1 MQSYLS
7 GKIIRDISSR
17 DLHNNKVNF
26 KEKRQRLPLILTWA
40 SEDPDE

>member
-26 KEKRQRLPLILTWA
+26 KEKKTKTA
-40 SEDPDE
+40 SDTHMGI

>member
-26 KEKRQRLPLILTWA
+26 KEKRKTA
-40 SEDPDE
+40 SDTHMGI